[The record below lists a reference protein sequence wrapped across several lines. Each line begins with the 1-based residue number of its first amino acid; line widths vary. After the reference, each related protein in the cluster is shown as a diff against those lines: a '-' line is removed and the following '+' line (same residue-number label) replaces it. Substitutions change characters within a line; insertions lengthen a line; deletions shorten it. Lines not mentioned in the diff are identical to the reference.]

1 MFALEGPLPSA
12 LLTTH
17 HPLSTLSQASP
28 TPQSES
34 ILAELSSHGI
44 IDHFMSLGQVNSG
57 YNLLGQGAATAA
69 RMAPIPTPPPEPV
82 FVEPKL
88 EIPWGDFHQ
97 GVVSSLRTLVSSPFK
112 PGKFLGGDYFRD
124 CWVERRMPWRA
135 VVAAA
140 LWHVVFVLSPFS
152 LLPTTVRHN
161 SALDNTQLTW
171 SGPIEDFPTLQI
183 RAAKPKT
190 IAHGNPDKPL
200 PPKGADAFHPRQ
212 HIITDPVHP
221 NHPRQTLLNPVAPQ
235 LAPKTLPDMPNIVQ
249 LQAPAAPARPHIQIS
264 AEDLAK
270 LHPRQRH
277 VAAVTSAPPPDV
289 PAFDQK
295 PADLTLAVSP
305 NAPARPK
312 LDLNAPAAPRVA
324 ERAQA
329 GDTVAAP
336 EIGSAQPAADGN
348 PATLIALSASPA
360 APKAD
365 VQPPQG
371 NLAAR
376 ISISPDGAKPG
387 VPDGSPNAP
396 ANTSGGAGAAA
407 ASTGGGKSPIGISI
421 SGGNPQPKA
430 GTSGLGSSHSKLSLP
445 SSHSLITRPDANS
458 KTEDALERTGPPN
471 FAMLSPGAKP
481 EQIFASKRVY
491 TLAVNMANINSASGS
506 WILHFAELGG
516 GPAAVALSASAE
528 LAMPV
533 PVRKVDP
540 KYPPDLIEQNV
551 QGEVVLYA
559 IVRADGSVDSI
570 QVARSLDPQLDANA
584 KSAFAQWKFQAGS
597 KSGTS
602 VDLEVIAHIPF
613 KIRDDR

>member
-1 MFALEGPLPSA
+1 
-12 LLTTH
+12 
-17 HPLSTLSQASP
+17 
-28 TPQSES
+28 
-34 ILAELSSHGI
+34 
-44 IDHFMSLGQVNSG
+44 MSLGQVNSG
-57 YNLLGQGAATAA
+57 FNLLGQGGAATAA

-82 FVEPKL
+82 LVEPKL

-97 GVVSSLRTLVSSPFK
+97 GVASSLRTLVSGPFT
-112 PGKFLGGDYFRD
+112 PRKFLGGDYFRD

-161 SALDNTQLTW
+161 SAFDNTQLTW

-190 IAHGNPDKPL
+190 VAHGDPDKPL

-264 AEDLAK
+264 ADALAK
-270 LHPRQRH
+270 LHPRQHR
-277 VAAVTSAPPPDV
+277 VATVTAAPPPDV

-312 LDLNAPAAPRVA
+312 LDLNAGAAPRVA
-324 ERAQA
+324 ERAQT

-336 EIGSAQPAADGN
+336 EIGATQPAADGN
-348 PATLIALSASPA
+348 AATLIALSASPA
-360 APKAD
+360 APKTD
-365 VQPPQG
+365 VRPPQG

-387 VPDGSPNAP
+387 VPDGSPKAS
-396 ANTSGGAGAAA
+396 ADASGGAGASA
-407 ASTGGGKSPIGISI
+407 ASNGGGKSPVGISI

-445 SSHSLITRPDANS
+445 SSRSLSTHPDLNS
-458 KTEDALERTGPPN
+458 KTEDAPERTGPPD
-471 FAMLSPGAKP
+471 FATLPPGAKP
-481 EQIFASKRVY
+481 EQIFVSKRVY

-506 WILHFAELGG
+506 WVLHFAELGS
-516 GPAAVALSASAE
+516 GPAGASSASSE

-540 KYPPDLIEQNV
+540 KFPPDLIEQNV
-551 QGEVVLYA
+551 QGEVILYG
-559 IVRADGSVDSI
+559 IVHADGTVDSI
-570 QVARSLDPQLDANA
+570 QVARSLEPQLDANA
-584 KSAFAQWKFQAGS
+584 KSAFAQWKFQPGS
-597 KSGTS
+597 KSGTA

>member
-1 MFALEGPLPSA
+1 
-12 LLTTH
+12 
-17 HPLSTLSQASP
+17 
-28 TPQSES
+28 
-34 ILAELSSHGI
+34 
-44 IDHFMSLGQVNSG
+44 
-57 YNLLGQGAATAA
+57 
-69 RMAPIPTPPPEPV
+69 
-82 FVEPKL
+82 
-88 EIPWGDFHQ
+88 
-97 GVVSSLRTLVSSPFK
+97 
-112 PGKFLGGDYFRD
+112 
-124 CWVERRMPWRA
+124 MPWRA

-152 LLPTTVRHN
+152 LLPTTLRHN
-161 SALDNTQLTW
+161 SAFDNTQLTW

-190 IAHGNPDKPL
+190 IAHGDPNKPL

-212 HIITDPVHP
+212 RIITDPIHP

-249 LQAPAAPARPHIQIS
+249 LQSPAAPPRPHIQIS
-264 AEDLAK
+264 ADALAK
-270 LHPRQRH
+270 LHPRQHR
-277 VAAVTSAPPPDV
+277 VAAVTSTPLPDV

-295 PADLTLAVSP
+295 PAELTLTVSP

-312 LDLNAPAAPRVA
+312 LELNAGAAPRVA
-324 ERAQA
+324 ERAQT

-336 EIGSAQPAADGN
+336 EIGAAQPTANGN

-376 ISISPDGAKPG
+376 ISISPEGTKPG
-387 VPDGSPNAP
+387 VPDSSAKAP
-396 ANTSGGAGAAA
+396 ADSSGGAGAPA
-407 ASTGGGKSPIGISI
+407 ASSGGGKSPVGISI
-421 SGGNPQPKA
+421 SSGNPQPNA
-430 GTSGLGSSHSKLSLP
+430 NTSGLGSGHLRLSLP
-445 SSHSLITRPDANS
+445 SSRGLIMRPEHNS
-458 KTEDALERTGPPN
+458 KPDDSPERTGPPN
-471 FAMLSPGAKP
+471 FATLPPGAKP
-481 EQIFASKRVY
+481 EQIFTSKRVY

-516 GPAAVALSASAE
+516 GPGPALSASSE

-533 PVRKVDP
+533 PIRKVDP
-540 KYPPDLIEQNV
+540 KYPPELIAQNV
-551 QGEVVLYA
+551 QGEVVLYGV
-559 IVRADGSVDSI
+559 VRADGSVDSI

-584 KSAFAQWKFQAGS
+584 KSAFAQWKFQPGS
-597 KSGTS
+597 KSGTA

>member
-1 MFALEGPLPSA
+1 
-12 LLTTH
+12 
-17 HPLSTLSQASP
+17 
-28 TPQSES
+28 
-34 ILAELSSHGI
+34 
-44 IDHFMSLGQVNSG
+44 MSLGQVNSG
-57 YNLLGQGAATAA
+57 FNLLGQGGAATAA
-69 RMAPIPTPPPEPV
+69 RMAPIPAPPPEPV
-82 FVEPKL
+82 IVEPKL
-88 EIPWGDFHQ
+88 DVSWGDFHP
-97 GVVSSLRTLVSSPFK
+97 GFFSSLRTLVSGPYRT
-112 PGKFLGGDYFRD
+112 GKFIGGDYFRD

-161 SALDNTQLTW
+161 SAFDNTQLTW

-190 IAHGNPDKPL
+190 IAHGDPDKPL

-264 AEDLAK
+264 ADALAK
-270 LHPRQRH
+270 LHPRQHR
-277 VAAVTSAPPPDV
+277 VATVTAAPPPDV

-312 LDLNAPAAPRVA
+312 LDLNAGAAPRVA
-324 ERAQA
+324 ERAQT

-336 EIGSAQPAADGN
+336 EIGGTQPAADGN
-348 PATLIALSASPA
+348 AATLIVLSASPA
-360 APKAD
+360 APKTD

-387 VPDGSPNAP
+387 VPDGSPKAS
-396 ANTSGGAGAAA
+396 ADASGGAGASA
-407 ASTGGGKSPIGISI
+407 ASNGGGKSSVGISI

-445 SSHSLITRPDANS
+445 SSRSLSTHPDLNS
-458 KTEDALERTGPPN
+458 KTEDAPERTGPPD
-471 FAMLSPGAKP
+471 FATLPPGAKP
-481 EQIFASKRVY
+481 EQIFVSKRVY

-506 WILHFAELGG
+506 WVLHFAELGS
-516 GPAAVALSASAE
+516 GPAGASSASSE

-540 KYPPDLIEQNV
+540 KFPPDLIEQNV
-551 QGEVVLYA
+551 QGEVILYG
-559 IVRADGSVDSI
+559 IVHADGTVDSI
-570 QVARSLDPQLDANA
+570 QVARSLEPQLDANA
-584 KSAFAQWKFQAGS
+584 KSAFAQWKFQPGS
-597 KSGTS
+597 KSGTA